1 MIRKTLVALAV
12 AAIFATPALLA
23 TPARALDAG
32 TYKVGFVTDNT
43 GPLAFAG
50 ISFSRGAELAADEIS
65 SGGYMGAGTRLEL
78 VQKEGAGDAAR
89 SIQSYNQLIA
99 DRGVIATSCCILSP
113 IAGALKPIALNNKIA
128 LVIYGATAPGLPS
141 LPYVYSV
148 TGLPG
153 PAEVAMSKHIAAL
166 AKPQTVAYFVLS
178 DNEAFQFRFKASQ
191 AAMEAGGAKT
201 VGVVSVLSADT
212 DFTAPATQAIALKP
226 DLMMVY
232 TTQSPAAGI
241 IAAVRARGWTGLMSA
256 NDAISPAAVFKKIG
270 PPLAGVPFPVNF
282 SPDASDT
289 PKAKGF
295 IETYTAKH
303 GGAPDLYSAQGYTAI
318 WLIAQ
323 GLKSLPGKPA
333 REALA
338 EALNK
343 VTVLDHDVYGGL
355 PITNGQAETRYTLF
369 LAWTAEGKIVP
380 WKP

>member
-1 MIRKTLVALAV
+1 MTFRSTLAAFALAAGF
-12 AAIFATPALLA
+12 AAPAL
-23 TPARALDAG
+23 ALDAG

-50 ISFSRGAELAADEIS
+50 TSFSRGAELAAAQIS
-65 SGGYMGAGTRLEL
+65 AGGYMGAGTKLEL
-78 VQKEGAGDAAR
+78 VEKEGAGDAAR

-99 DRGVIATSCCILSP
+99 DRSVLATSCCILSP
-113 IAGALKPIALNNKIA
+113 IAGALKPIALNNKVP

-141 LPYVYSV
+141 LPFVYSV

-153 PAEVAMSKHIAAL
+153 PAEVAMSKHIAAQ

-178 DNEAFQFRFKASQ
+178 DNEAFQARFKASQ
-191 AAMEAGGAKT
+191 AAMEAAGAKT
-201 VGVVSVLSADT
+201 VGVVNVLSADT

-241 IAAVRARGWTGLMSA
+241 IAAVRARGWTGMMSA

-282 SPDASDT
+282 SPDASET

-295 IETYTAKH
+295 IEAYTAKH
-303 GGAPDLYSAQGYTAI
+303 GSAPDLYSAQGYTAI

-323 GLKSLPGKPA
+323 GLKSLPGKPT

-338 EALNK
+338 TALSK
-343 VTVLDHDVYGGL
+343 ITVLDHDVYGGL
-355 PITNGQAETRYTLF
+355 PITGGQAETRYTLF
-369 LAWTAEGKIVP
+369 LNWTADGKITA